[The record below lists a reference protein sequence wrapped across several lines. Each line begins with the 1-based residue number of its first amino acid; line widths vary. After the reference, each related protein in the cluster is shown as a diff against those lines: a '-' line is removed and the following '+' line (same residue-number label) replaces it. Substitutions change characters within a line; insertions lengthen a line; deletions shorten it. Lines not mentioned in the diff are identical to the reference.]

1 MRTVQTQED
10 KMRYMTKTSLIATGL
25 AFALTGAALAQ
36 GTAST
41 APAQG
46 NRPAVQAPA
55 KPGEAAPG
63 QVPGHQGNQRVRAVT
78 PAAPSGSATR

>member
-1 MRTVQTQED
+1 
-10 KMRYMTKTSLIATGL
+10 MRYLTKTSLLATGL

-46 NRPAVQAPA
+46 SRPAVQAPA
-55 KPGEAAPG
+55 TAKPGDATG
-63 QVPGHQGNQRVRAVT
+63 QVRGHQGNGQTRAVT
-78 PAAPSGSATR
+78 PAAPSGGAAR

>member
-1 MRTVQTQED
+1 
-10 KMRYMTKTSLIATGL
+10 MRYMTKTSLLATGL

-46 NRPAVQAPA
+46 SRPAAQAPA
-55 KPGEAAPG
+55 AGKPGDATHG
-63 QVPGHQGNQRVRAVT
+63 QVRGHQGNERVRAVT
-78 PAAPSGSATR
+78 PAAPSGGATR

>member
-1 MRTVQTQED
+1 
-10 KMRYMTKTSLIATGL
+10 MRYMTKTSLLATGL

-36 GTAST
+36 GTVST

-46 NRPAVQAPA
+46 SRPAAQVPA

-63 QVPGHQGNQRVRAVT
+63 QVRGHQGNGQTRAVT
-78 PAAPSGSATR
+78 PAAPAGGAR